1 MSISNFIYECWT
13 LNLLSQPS
21 SPPLKFTPLACYKR
35 CIYELIVPQSN
46 IEKDWFPWKHN
57 ISLLC
62 KFIHQYYTLTN
73 LVPFMSMK
81 GTSFGV
87 AVKCQWGFR
96 DISVEYTDIFCS
108 ISDNCRLIIEWLSTD
123 YQATINWY
131 DHCHIDHYID
141 PTLPT
146 IHMIQR
152 TNLYKFVLKKW
163 ILSFFISLIIYGCK
177 NFSKLIHREHINK
190 SQTVQKVETECRK
203 LKWCNNKS

>member
-1 MSISNFIYECWT
+1 M
-13 LNLLSQPS
+13 LNSEPS
-21 SPPLKFTPLACYKR
+21 SPPLKFIPLACYIQ

-46 IEKDWFPWKHN
+46 MEKDLFSWKCN

-73 LVPFMSMK
+73 LVPFMCMK

-87 AVKCQWGFR
+87 AVKCQWGIR

-123 YQATINWY
+123 YQTTINWY
-131 DHCHIDHYID
+131 DHCHINHYID

-152 TNLYKFVLKKW
+152 TNLCKFVLKKR
-163 ILSFFISLIIYGCK
+163 ILSFFTSLIIYGCK
-177 NFSKLIHREHINK
+177 NFSKLIHWEHINK
-190 SQTVQKVETECRK
+190 SQTVQKVENECRK

>member
-13 LNLLSQPS
+13 PNLPSQPS
-21 SPPLKFTPLACYKR
+21 SPPLKFIPLACYIQ

-46 IEKDWFPWKHN
+46 MEKDRFSWKHN

-73 LVPFMSMK
+73 LVPFMCMK

-87 AVKCQWGFR
+87 AVKCQWGIR

-123 YQATINWY
+123 YQTTIKGLSTDMTTAISTIILTRHYLQYTWSREPICFKKTNFKFLYQPNNIWMQKFQQAHPLRTHQQISNSAESWNW
-131 DHCHIDHYID
+131 
-141 PTLPT
+141 
-146 IHMIQR
+146 
-152 TNLYKFVLKKW
+152 
-163 ILSFFISLIIYGCK
+163 
-177 NFSKLIHREHINK
+177 
-190 SQTVQKVETECRK
+190 VQKVK
-203 LKWCNNKS
+203 VV

>member
-13 LNLLSQPS
+13 LNLPSQPS
-21 SPPLKFTPLACYKR
+21 SPPLKFIPLACYIQ

-46 IEKDWFPWKHN
+46 MEKDLFSWKCN

-73 LVPFMSMK
+73 LVPFMCMK

-87 AVKCQWGFR
+87 AVKCQWGIR

-123 YQATINWY
+123 YQTTIKGLSTDMTTAISTIILTQHYLQYTWSREPICFKKTNFKFLYQPNNIWMQKFQQAHTLRTHQQISNSAESWNW
-131 DHCHIDHYID
+131 
-141 PTLPT
+141 
-146 IHMIQR
+146 
-152 TNLYKFVLKKW
+152 
-163 ILSFFISLIIYGCK
+163 
-177 NFSKLIHREHINK
+177 E
-190 SQTVQKVETECRK
+190 QKVK
-203 LKWCNNKS
+203 VV

>member
-13 LNLLSQPS
+13 PNLPSQPS
-21 SPPLKFTPLACYKR
+21 SPPLKFIPLACYIQ

-46 IEKDWFPWKHN
+46 MEKDRFSWKHN
-57 ISLLC
+57 NSLLC

-87 AVKCQWGFR
+87 AVKCQWGFC

-123 YQATINWY
+123 YQTTIKGLSTDMTTAISTIILTRHYLQYTWSREPICFKKTNFKFLYQPNNIWMQKFQQAHPLRTHQQISNSAESWNW
-131 DHCHIDHYID
+131 
-141 PTLPT
+141 
-146 IHMIQR
+146 
-152 TNLYKFVLKKW
+152 
-163 ILSFFISLIIYGCK
+163 
-177 NFSKLIHREHINK
+177 
-190 SQTVQKVETECRK
+190 VQKVK
-203 LKWCNNKS
+203 VV

>member
-13 LNLLSQPS
+13 PNLPSQPS
-21 SPPLKFTPLACYKR
+21 SPPLKFIPLACYIQ

-46 IEKDWFPWKHN
+46 MEKDLFSWKHN

-87 AVKCQWGFR
+87 AVKCQWGIR

-123 YQATINWY
+123 YQTTIKGLSTDMTTAISTITLTW
-131 DHCHIDHYID
+131 HYLQYTWSREPIC
-141 PTLPT
+141 
-146 IHMIQR
+146 I
-152 TNLYKFVLKKW
+152 NLF
-163 ILSFFISLIIYGCK
+163 
-177 NFSKLIHREHINK
+177 
-190 SQTVQKVETECRK
+190 
-203 LKWCNNKS
+203 